1 MANQKSDL
9 GRVLFVNPD
18 LYQEDNHFPLGYG
31 YMAAMLLQ
39 DGADVSTFCMD
50 VFHYTNSQLADYL
63 DRQEFDLICV
73 GFLAARFKE
82 TIEELLKVIDAHSK
96 NAWLVIGGPGP
107 SPIPGWMLNNTP
119 ADIVCIGES
128 EDTIVE
134 LLRCKVEGGS
144 PETVNGIAFSDGK
157 SMYPTGPRKP
167 IRDLD
172 SIPFPAWDLFPMD
185 RYTTCL
191 SLWGMEP
198 GDRTF
203 GMITSRGCT
212 DRCSFCYRMESGI
225 RFRSVE
231 NVIEEIEIL
240 NERYGVN
247 CYFMNDELF
256 AASKSRMVDFC
267 DALQGL
273 DIKFSANARV
283 DKFSEE
289 MAHLLQD
296 SGCTFV
302 NIGFESSSQEVL
314 DRINKRTTVE
324 ENVRAA
330 EICREIKIGFGL
342 NFLWGLPGDTAESL
356 LDNVEFIRKYTTYNQ
371 LRTIRPVTCYPGS
384 PLYYQAVAEGL
395 LEGPGDF
402 FDKFKNSDLMT
413 VNFTDI
419 DTKSCYL
426 MLFAANR
433 DLIQDHQKYTD
444 TPVIESERLIE
455 DFRRLYFEN
464 DISFRGARHYEAKT

>member
-1 MANQKSDL
+1 MS

-18 LYQEDNHFPLGYG
+18 LHQEDNHFPHGYG
-31 YMAAMLLQ
+31 YMAATLLQ
-39 DGADVSTFCMD
+39 EGADVSAFCMD
-50 VFHYTNSQLADYL
+50 VFHYTNRQLADYL
-63 DRQEFDLICV
+63 DRHEFDLICV

-82 TIEELLKVIDAHSK
+82 TVEELLRVIDAHCK

-107 SPIPGWMLNNTP
+107 SPIPEWMLNNTP
-119 ADIVCIGES
+119 ADIVCIGEA
-128 EDTIVE
+128 EETIVD

-144 PETVNGIAFSDGK
+144 LAEVSGVAFGDGK
-157 SMYPTGPRKP
+157 FVYGTERRKP
-167 IRDLD
+167 IHKLD

-198 GDRTF
+198 GDRTL

-240 NERYGVN
+240 KDRYGVN

-256 AASKSRMVDFC
+256 AASKSRVFKLC
-267 DALQGL
+267 AALQEL

-289 MAHLLQD
+289 MARSLQD

-314 DRINKRTTVE
+314 DRMNKRTTVE

-330 EICREIKIGFGL
+330 EICREIGIGFGL
-342 NFLWGLPGDTAESL
+342 NFLWGLPGDTAETL
-356 LDNVEFIRKYTTYNQ
+356 WGNVAFIKKYNAYDQ
-371 LRTIRPVTCYPGS
+371 LRTIRPVTPYPGC
-384 PLYYQAVAEGL
+384 PLYYQAIEEGL

-402 FDKFKNSDLMT
+402 FDKFRNSDLIT
-413 VNFTDI
+413 VNFTDL
-419 DTKSCYL
+419 DTDACHRF
-426 MLFAANR
+426 LFAANW
-433 DLIQDHQKYTD
+433 DLIHDHQKHTD
-444 TPVIESERLIE
+444 MTVAESTRLIE
-455 DFRRLYFEN
+455 DFRRLYF
-464 DISFRGARHYEAKT
+464 DKDVLFRGARHYEVET

>member
-1 MANQKSDL
+1 M

-18 LYQEDNHFPLGYG
+18 LHQEDNHFPLGYG
-31 YMAAMLLQ
+31 YMAAMLRQ

-50 VFHYTNSQLADYL
+50 VFHYTNRQLADYL
-63 DRQEFDLICV
+63 DHNEFDLICV

-82 TIEELLKVIDAHSK
+82 TVEELLKVIDAHK
-96 NAWLVIGGPGP
+96 KDAWLVIGGPGP

-128 EDTIVE
+128 EETIVE
-134 LLRCKVEGGS
+134 LLRCKVEG
-144 PETVNGIAFSDGK
+144 EHTAEVRGIAG
-157 SMYPTGPRKP
+157 MYITGPRKP

-191 SLWGMEP
+191 KLWGMEP

-212 DRCSFCYRMESGI
+212 DRCSFCYRMERGI
-225 RFRSVE
+225 RFRSVG
-231 NVIEEIEIL
+231 NVIEEMEIL
-240 NERYGVN
+240 KERYGVN
-247 CYFMNDELF
+247 CLFMNDELF
-256 AASKSRMVDFC
+256 AASKSRMRDFC

-302 NIGFESSSQEVL
+302 NIGFESTSQDVL
-314 DRINKRTTVE
+314 DRMNKRTTVE

-330 EICREIKIGFGL
+330 EICREVGIGFGL
-342 NFLWGLPGDTAESL
+342 NFLWGLPGDTAETL
-356 LDNVEFIRKYTTYNQ
+356 RGNVEFIRKYSTYDQ
-371 LRTIRPVTCYPGS
+371 LRTVRPATPYPGCQ
-384 PLYYQAVAEGL
+384 LYYDAIEEGL

-402 FDKFKNSDLMT
+402 FEKFKNSDLMT

-419 DTKSCYL
+419 DTKSYYL
-426 MLFAANR
+426 LLFAANW
-433 DLIQDHQKYTD
+433 DLIKDYQKHTAM
-444 TPVIESERLIE
+444 TITESERLIE
-455 DFRRLYFEN
+455 DFRRLYFEK
-464 DISFRGARHYEAKT
+464 DISFRGARHYEVDT